1 MRIINIG
8 KLELQLMES
17 PADINDGRYQVV
29 HQLMEQIYSYVERPD
44 PFRFCQLFRKA
55 INENSAAGQLETFFN
70 YEASLT
76 LAQSQDQRVWS
87 LIFALITLENGEDQ
101 TDKKTRDMNYLHQK
115 VERYQANGLDAET
128 PEREVQTFFFK
139 CPELLEKWTVMEMA
153 ILSMKYLDKSDSSIS
168 REQGAIASE
177 LLQPLKEKLKNL
189 ENN

>member
-1 MRIINIG
+1 MKKIAIG
-8 KLELQLMES
+8 ELELDLMET

-29 HQLMEQIYSYVERPD
+29 HQLMDQIYSYVERPD

-55 INENSAAGQLETFFN
+55 INDNSSAGQLETFFN

-76 LAQSQDQRVWS
+76 LAQTQDQRVWS
-87 LIFALITLENGEDQ
+87 LMFALITLEKDEDQ

-115 VERYQANGLDAET
+115 VERYQAAGMMAGT
-128 PEREVQTFFFK
+128 PEKEVQTFFFS

-153 ILSMKYLDKSDSSIS
+153 VNAMKYLNKSDFSTAG
-168 REQGAIASE
+168 EQEVEALE
-177 LLQPLKEKLKNL
+177 KLPELKEKLKNL